1 MLTRKDVQDTHLTTI
16 LKERGP
22 LTAEALWS
30 ASQLDIDDFY
40 DQLKDEEARGLLR
53 EKRGDASNAL
63 HGIGLDRLSI
73 PNYRNLRS
81 FEIDFDESQSTTVLI
96 GRNGSGK
103 SNLIEAIVEIFR
115 ELELSGT
122 PSFAYTLQ
130 YVCRE
135 HTIRIDADPAR
146 PSRRLDITVD
156 GKLVTQT
163 AFQRDLDTYLPN
175 YVFAYYSG
183 WSSRLERH
191 FDRPTRRH
199 YDRILRSPDRH
210 LPLRRLFFCRKEY
223 SQLVLLAFFLS
234 RPALAS
240 CWSYLGIKR
249 FESALFVLKTPW
261 WRGRGTP
268 NKMQQTEGDAR
279 FWYARGAF
287 KGFLDR
293 LWGCALAPIRN
304 TRPWS
309 ETCAGRVKY

>member
-1 MLTRKDVQDTHLTTI
+1 MTSTISSRTTSARPAAGETRRFVECTTHAGGHT
-16 LKERGP
+16 R
-22 LTAEALWS
+22 
-30 ASQLDIDDFY
+30 LD
-40 DQLKDEEARGLLR
+40 
-53 EKRGDASNAL
+53 
-63 HGIGLDRLSI
+63 HLSI

-81 FEIDFDESQSTTVLI
+81 FEIDFDESQPTTVLI

-115 ELELSGT
+115 ELELGSARLG
-122 PSFAYTLQ
+122 YQLQ

-135 HTIRIDADPAR
+135 HTIRLDADPVR

-156 GKLVTQT
+156 GKSLTQT

-210 LPLRRLFFCRKEY
+210 LPLRRLFFCRR
-223 SQLVLLAFFLS
+223 STAS
-234 RPALAS
+234 SCCWHSSPARPASARELLER
-240 CWSYLGIKR
+240 YLGIKH

-261 WRGRGTP
+261 WRGRGT
-268 NKMQQTEGDAR
+268 QTRRSKLRATRASGTPAVYSR
-279 FWYARGAF
+279 PSSTGFGAVPWRRSATRGRGA
-287 KGFLDR
+287 R
-293 LWGCALAPIRN
+293 RA
-304 TRPWS
+304 T
-309 ETCAGRVKY
+309 AG